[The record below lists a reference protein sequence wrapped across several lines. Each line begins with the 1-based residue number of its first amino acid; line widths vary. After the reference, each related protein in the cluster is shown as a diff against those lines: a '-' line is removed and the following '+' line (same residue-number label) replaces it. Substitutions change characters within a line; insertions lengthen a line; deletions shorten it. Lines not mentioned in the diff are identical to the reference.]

1 MATLAL
7 SSCRKSS
14 TRVRR
19 YCTVWSLLMWPRRLY
34 KVLAHCW
41 GASFATWVE
50 GWHDYLETYKIA
62 LICHLVSAALIAAI
76 KSWYN
81 REIFLTDHL
90 RPKTGYCWKTKNTR
104 HRADA
109 LTGGSSASWR
119 AAPWLRPRAAVGRW
133 SLRYSG
139 LKKRGRLLLPSR
151 H

>member
-19 YCTVWSLLMWPRRLY
+19 YCTVWSLLMWPKRLY

-41 GASFATWVE
+41 GASFATWLK
-50 GWHDYLETYKIA
+50 GGIIA
-62 LICHLVSAALIAAI
+62 LKNIRLQYFATLSLLPWSPLSSLDITEKSSWLII
-76 KSWYN
+76 WDLKHVKSW
-81 REIFLTDHL
+81 
-90 RPKTGYCWKTKNTR
+90 NTR

-119 AAPWLRPRAAVGRW
+119 AAPWPRPRAAVGRW